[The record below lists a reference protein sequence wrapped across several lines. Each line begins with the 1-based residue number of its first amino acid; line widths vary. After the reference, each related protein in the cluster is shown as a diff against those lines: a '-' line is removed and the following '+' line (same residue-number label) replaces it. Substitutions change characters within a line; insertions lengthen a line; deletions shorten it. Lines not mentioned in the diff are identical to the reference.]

1 MTIKILSLLFNSVVA
16 RSRDMP
22 DSLIQKLLV
31 LQDCDVNCDRLEQ
44 QIKNIPLEIQRFEN
58 KIKEEIASIELLKE
72 NLINLEVKRNDVDT
86 RLGTVEEQIGKYKIQ
101 QLEVK
106 KNDEYQALEHEI
118 STLNVRKG
126 ELEDEEIT
134 VLIDIDE
141 QKEKA
146 IAEESSYNKNIKE
159 LEGHIARLREQEKE
173 VETQLVEAK
182 RASDNASADIDSKT
196 LSAFKMI
203 KTSIN
208 RSPYV
213 VPLEGSKCT
222 GCYIRVSK
230 DVENAAHKTE
240 ELVRC
245 SNCNR
250 IVYHL

>member
-1 MTIKILSLLFNSVVA
+1 
-16 RSRDMP
+16 MP
-22 DSLIQKLLV
+22 DSLIQKLLI
-31 LQDCDVNCDRLEQ
+31 LQECDVNCDRLEQ
-44 QIKNIPLEIQRFEN
+44 QLKNTPLEILRFEN
-58 KIKEEIASIELLKE
+58 KIKEEIASIERLKE
-72 NLINLEVKRNDVDT
+72 NLIELEIKRNDVDT
-86 RLGTVEEQIGKYKIQ
+86 RLGTVEEQLGKYKTQ

-146 IAEESSYNKNIKE
+146 IAEESVYNNNIKE
-159 LEGHIARLREQEKE
+159 LEGHIARLRDQEKE
-173 VETQLVEAK
+173 VESQLVEAK
-182 RASDNASADIDSKT
+182 RASDNASAVLDSKT
-196 LSAFKMI
+196 LSVFEMI

-230 DVENAAHKTE
+230 DVENAAHNTG

-250 IVYHL
+250 IVYHI

>member
-1 MTIKILSLLFNSVVA
+1 
-16 RSRDMP
+16 MP

-31 LQDCDVNCDRLEQ
+31 LQECDVNCDRLEQ
-44 QIKNIPLEIQRFEN
+44 QLKNTPLEIIRFEN

-72 NLINLEVKRNDVDT
+72 NLTELEIKRNDVDT
-86 RLGTVEEQIGKYKIQ
+86 RLGAVEEQIGKYKTQ

-106 KNDEYQALEHEI
+106 KNDEYRALDHEI

-126 ELEDEEIT
+126 ELEDEELT

-146 IAEESSYNKNIKE
+146 IAEESGYNNNIKE
-159 LEGHIARLREQEKE
+159 LEGHITRLRDQENA

-182 RASDNASADIDSKT
+182 RASDNASAELDSKV

-203 KTSIN
+203 KTSIS

-222 GCYIRVSK
+222 GCFIRVSK
-230 DVENAAHKTE
+230 DVENAAHNTG

>member
-1 MTIKILSLLFNSVVA
+1 
-16 RSRDMP
+16 MP

-31 LQDCDVNCDRLEQ
+31 LQECDVNCDRLEQ
-44 QIKNIPLEIQRFEN
+44 QLKNTPLEIIRFEN

-72 NLINLEVKRNDVDT
+72 NLTELEIKRNDVDT
-86 RLGTVEEQIGKYKIQ
+86 RLGAVEEQIGKYKTQ

-106 KNDEYQALEHEI
+106 KNDEYRALDHEI

-126 ELEDEEIT
+126 ELEDEELT

-146 IAEESSYNKNIKE
+146 IAEESGYNNNIKE
-159 LEGHIARLREQEKE
+159 LEGHITRLRDQENE

-182 RASDNASADIDSKT
+182 RASDNASAELDSKV

-203 KTSIN
+203 KTSIS

-222 GCYIRVSK
+222 GCFIRVSK
-230 DVENAAHKTE
+230 DVENSAHNTG

>member
-1 MTIKILSLLFNSVVA
+1 
-16 RSRDMP
+16 MP

-31 LQDCDVNCDRLEQ
+31 LQECDVNCDRLEQ
-44 QIKNIPLEIQRFEN
+44 QLKNTPLEIIRFEN

-72 NLINLEVKRNDVDT
+72 NLTELEIKRNDVDT
-86 RLGTVEEQIGKYKIQ
+86 RLGAVEEQIGKYKTQ

-106 KNDEYQALEHEI
+106 KNDEYRALDHEI

-126 ELEDEEIT
+126 ELEDEELT

-146 IAEESSYNKNIKE
+146 IAEESGYNNNIKE
-159 LEGHIARLREQEKE
+159 LEGHITRLRDQENE

-182 RASDNASADIDSKT
+182 RASDNASAELDSKV

-203 KTSIN
+203 KTSIS

-222 GCYIRVSK
+222 GCFIRVSK
-230 DVENAAHKTE
+230 DVENAAHNTG